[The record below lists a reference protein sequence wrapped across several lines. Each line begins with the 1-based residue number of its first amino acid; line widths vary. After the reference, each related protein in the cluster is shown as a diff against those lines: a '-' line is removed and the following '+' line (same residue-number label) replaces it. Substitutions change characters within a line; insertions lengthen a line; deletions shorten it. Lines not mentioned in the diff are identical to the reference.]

1 MVGKLVHAIA
11 RCCNF
16 DFEYTPPIHFPTF
29 RARISLDYPTTPS
42 HQVLFLTLS
51 HLLLPPA
58 IGMVRQYQD
67 YGTAVS
73 LEPNCMEGGERIHVP
88 RLTLYRTVYVAAH
101 QSIPREMTRA
111 TRPQGTASRGES
123 CSRMG
128 TFVL

>member
-73 LEPNCMEGGERIHVP
+73 LESNCMEGGERIHVP
-88 RLTLYRTVYVAAH
+88 RLTLYRAYTWLLTNL
-101 QSIPREMTRA
+101 S
-111 TRPQGTASRGES
+111 QGK
-123 CSRMG
+123 
-128 TFVL
+128 